1 MTTET
6 KTRRTFTQEHRANLS
21 RVAKIKAAL
30 GENNAKTRQVRTPL
44 GTFKSLSQAART
56 HNMTRQAL
64 HWRLNSAHFNDYVYV
79 E

>member
-1 MTTET
+1 MTET

-30 GENNAKTRQVRTPL
+30 GENNAKTRQVQTPL
-44 GTFKSLSQAART
+44 GTFKSLSASAQA
-56 HNMTRQAL
+56 HNMSKQAL
-64 HWRLNSAHFNDYVYV
+64 YHRLNSRHFNDYVYV